1 MQLNKDIVR
10 EIRSKLQ
17 NLIDENV
24 GIRIDDILNDYE
36 IHVGNA
42 NFSETEVTFKLTV
55 KVQGSKPKE
64 ELELENYLSYNPK
77 LDNEKVVQF
86 KGMDLKLVGFKPIN
100 RKYPFILQDMKTSKR
115 YKFPTDWVYSQMSKA
130 VSYTHLRAHET

>member
-1 MQLNKDIVR
+1 MQLNKEIVR

-77 LDNEKVVQF
+77 LDNEKIVQF

-115 YKFPTDWVYSQMSKA
+115 YKFPTDWVYSQMSKE
-130 VSYTHLRAHET
+130 VG

>member
-10 EIRSKLQ
+10 NIRGKLQ
-17 NLIDENV
+17 NLIDENT
-24 GIRIDDILNDYE
+24 GSHMLDDYE

-77 LDNEKVVQF
+77 LDNQKVVQF

-115 YKFPTDWVYSQMSKA
+115 YKFPTDWVYSQMSKE
-130 VSYTHLRAHET
+130 VG

>member
-1 MQLNKDIVR
+1 MQLNKDIVTN
-10 EIRSKLQ
+10 IRGKLQ
-17 NLIDENV
+17 NLIEENM
-24 GIRIDDILNDYE
+24 GSHMLDDYE

-42 NFSETEVTFKLTV
+42 SFSETEVTFKLRV

-64 ELELENYLSYNPK
+64 ELELEQYLSYNSK
-77 LDNEKVVQF
+77 LDNKKVVQY

-115 YKFPTDWVYSQMSKA
+115 YKFPTDWVYSQMSKE
-130 VSYTHLRAHET
+130 VG

>member
-1 MQLNKDIVR
+1 MLD
-10 EIRSKLQ
+10 
-17 NLIDENV
+17 
-24 GIRIDDILNDYE
+24 DYE

-42 NFSETEVTFKLTV
+42 SFSETEVTFKLTV
-55 KVQGSKPKE
+55 KVKGSKTKE

-115 YKFPTDWVYSQMSKA
+115 YKFPTDWVYSQMSKE
-130 VSYTHLRAHET
+130 VG

>member
-1 MQLNKDIVR
+1 MQLNKDMVR

-77 LDNEKVVQF
+77 LDNEKIVQF

-115 YKFPTDWVYSQMSKA
+115 YKFPTDWVYSQMSKE
-130 VSYTHLRAHET
+130 VG

>member
-10 EIRSKLQ
+10 NIRGKLQ
-17 NLIDENV
+17 NLIDENT
-24 GIRIDDILNDYE
+24 GSHMLDDYE

-64 ELELENYLSYNPK
+64 ELELETYLSYNPK
-77 LDNEKVVQF
+77 LDNQKVVQF

-100 RKYPFILQDMKTSKR
+100 RKYPFILEDMKTSKR
-115 YKFPTDWVYSQMSKA
+115 YKFPTDWVYSQMSKE
-130 VSYTHLRAHET
+130 VG

>member
-1 MQLNKDIVR
+1 MQLNKDI
-10 EIRSKLQ
+10 IRNIRGKLQ
-17 NLIDENV
+17 ILIDENT
-24 GIRIDDILNDYE
+24 GSYMLDDYE

-42 NFSETEVTFKLTV
+42 SFSETEVTFKLTV

-100 RKYPFILQDMKTSKR
+100 RKYPFILEDMKTSKR
-115 YKFPTDWVYSQMSKA
+115 YKFPTDWVYSQMSKE
-130 VSYTHLRAHET
+130 VG

>member
-1 MQLNKDIVR
+1 MQLNKDI
-10 EIRSKLQ
+10 IRNIRGKLQ
-17 NLIDENV
+17 NLIDENT
-24 GIRIDDILNDYE
+24 GSHMLDDYE

-42 NFSETEVTFKLTV
+42 SFSETEVTFKLTV
-55 KVQGSKPKE
+55 KVKGSKPKE

-77 LDNEKVVQF
+77 LDHEKVVQF

-115 YKFPTDWVYSQMSKA
+115 YKFPTDWVYSQMSKE
-130 VSYTHLRAHET
+130 VG

>member
-1 MQLNKDIVR
+1 MQLNKDI
-10 EIRSKLQ
+10 IRNIRGKLQ
-17 NLIDENV
+17 NLIDENT
-24 GIRIDDILNDYE
+24 GSHMLDDYE

-42 NFSETEVTFKLTV
+42 SFSETEVTFKLTV

-115 YKFPTDWVYSQMSKA
+115 YKFPTDWVYSQMSKE
-130 VSYTHLRAHET
+130 VG

>member
-1 MQLNKDIVR
+1 MQLNKDI
-10 EIRSKLQ
+10 IRNIRGKLQ
-17 NLIDENV
+17 NLIDENT
-24 GIRIDDILNDYE
+24 GSHMLDDYE

-42 NFSETEVTFKLTV
+42 TFSETELTFKLTV

-115 YKFPTDWVYSQMSKA
+115 YKFPTDWVYSQMSKE
-130 VSYTHLRAHET
+130 VG

>member
-1 MQLNKDIVR
+1 MQLNKDI
-10 EIRSKLQ
+10 IRNIRGKLQ
-17 NLIDENV
+17 NLIDENT
-24 GIRIDDILNDYE
+24 GSHMLDDYE

-42 NFSETEVTFKLTV
+42 SFSETEVNFKLTV

-115 YKFPTDWVYSQMSKA
+115 YKFPTDWVYSQMSKE
-130 VSYTHLRAHET
+130 VG

>member
-10 EIRSKLQ
+10 NIRGKLQ
-17 NLIDENV
+17 NLIDENT
-24 GIRIDDILNDYE
+24 GSHMLDDYE

-42 NFSETEVTFKLTV
+42 SFSETEVTFKLTV
-55 KVQGSKPKE
+55 KVKGSKPKE

-115 YKFPTDWVYSQMSKA
+115 YKFPTDWVYSQMSKE
-130 VSYTHLRAHET
+130 VG

>member
-77 LDNEKVVQF
+77 LDNQKVVQF

-115 YKFPTDWVYSQMSKA
+115 YKFPTDWVYSQMSKE
-130 VSYTHLRAHET
+130 VG

>member
-10 EIRSKLQ
+10 NIRGKLQ
-17 NLIDENV
+17 NLIDENT
-24 GIRIDDILNDYE
+24 GSHMLDDYE

-42 NFSETEVTFKLTV
+42 SFSETEVNFKLTV

-115 YKFPTDWVYSQMSKA
+115 YKFPTDWVYSQMSKE
-130 VSYTHLRAHET
+130 VG

>member
-1 MQLNKDIVR
+1 MQLNKDI
-10 EIRSKLQ
+10 IRNIRGKLQ
-17 NLIDENV
+17 NLIDENT
-24 GIRIDDILNDYE
+24 GLHMLDDYE

-42 NFSETEVTFKLTV
+42 SFSETEVTFKLTV

-100 RKYPFILQDMKTSKR
+100 RKYPFILEDMKTSKR
-115 YKFPTDWVYSQMSKA
+115 YKFPTDWVYSQMSKE
-130 VSYTHLRAHET
+130 VG

>member
-1 MQLNKDIVR
+1 MQLNKDLVR
-10 EIRSKLQ
+10 NIRGKLQ
-17 NLIDENV
+17 NLIDENT
-24 GIRIDDILNDYE
+24 GSHMLDDYE

-77 LDNEKVVQF
+77 LDNEKIVQF

-115 YKFPTDWVYSQMSKA
+115 YKFPTDWVYSQMSKE
-130 VSYTHLRAHET
+130 VG

>member
-64 ELELENYLSYNPK
+64 ELELETYLSYNPK
-77 LDNEKVVQF
+77 LDNEKIVQF

-115 YKFPTDWVYSQMSKA
+115 YKFPTDWVYSQMSKE
-130 VSYTHLRAHET
+130 VG

>member
-10 EIRSKLQ
+10 NIRGKLQ
-17 NLIDENV
+17 NLIDENT
-24 GIRIDDILNDYE
+24 GSHMLDDYE

-77 LDNEKVVQF
+77 LDNEKGGQF

-115 YKFPTDWVYSQMSKA
+115 YKFPTDWVYSQMSKE
-130 VSYTHLRAHET
+130 VG

>member
-10 EIRSKLQ
+10 NIRGKLQ
-17 NLIDENV
+17 NLIDENT
-24 GIRIDDILNDYE
+24 GSHMLNDYE

-64 ELELENYLSYNPK
+64 ELELETYLSYNPK

-115 YKFPTDWVYSQMSKA
+115 YKFPTDWVYSQMSKE
-130 VSYTHLRAHET
+130 VG

>member
-10 EIRSKLQ
+10 NIRGKLQ

-36 IHVGNA
+36 IRVGNA
-42 NFSETEVTFKLTV
+42 SFSETEVTFKLTV

-115 YKFPTDWVYSQMSKA
+115 YKFPTDWVYSQMSKE
-130 VSYTHLRAHET
+130 VG

>member
-10 EIRSKLQ
+10 NIRGKLQ
-17 NLIDENV
+17 NLIDENT
-24 GIRIDDILNDYE
+24 GSHMLDDYE

-64 ELELENYLSYNPK
+64 ELELETYLSYNPK
-77 LDNEKVVQF
+77 LDNQKVVQF

-115 YKFPTDWVYSQMSKA
+115 YKFPTDWVYSQMSKE
-130 VSYTHLRAHET
+130 VG

>member
-10 EIRSKLQ
+10 NIRGKLQ
-17 NLIDENV
+17 NLIDENT
-24 GIRIDDILNDYE
+24 GSHMLDDYE

-64 ELELENYLSYNPK
+64 ELELETYLSYNPK
-77 LDNEKVVQF
+77 LDNEKIVQF

-115 YKFPTDWVYSQMSKA
+115 YKFPTDWVYSQMSKE
-130 VSYTHLRAHET
+130 VG

>member
-36 IHVGNA
+36 IRVGNA
-42 NFSETEVTFKLTV
+42 SFSETEVTFKLTV

-115 YKFPTDWVYSQMSKA
+115 YKFPTDWVYSQMSKE
-130 VSYTHLRAHET
+130 VG

>member
-1 MQLNKDIVR
+1 MQLNKDI
-10 EIRSKLQ
+10 IRNIRGKLQ
-17 NLIDENV
+17 NLIDENT
-24 GIRIDDILNDYE
+24 GSHMLDDYE

-64 ELELENYLSYNPK
+64 ELELETYLSYNPK
-77 LDNEKVVQF
+77 LDNQKVVQF

-115 YKFPTDWVYSQMSKA
+115 YKFPTDWVYSQMSKE
-130 VSYTHLRAHET
+130 VG

>member
-10 EIRSKLQ
+10 NIRGKLQ
-17 NLIDENV
+17 NLIDENT
-24 GIRIDDILNDYE
+24 GSHMLDDYE

-77 LDNEKVVQF
+77 LGNEKIVQF

-115 YKFPTDWVYSQMSKA
+115 YKFPTDWVYSQMSKE
-130 VSYTHLRAHET
+130 VG

>member
-10 EIRSKLQ
+10 EIRGKLQ

-36 IHVGNA
+36 IRVGNA
-42 NFSETEVTFKLTV
+42 SFSETEVTFKLTV

-115 YKFPTDWVYSQMSKA
+115 YKFPTDWVYSQMSKE
-130 VSYTHLRAHET
+130 VG

>member
-77 LDNEKVVQF
+77 LDNEKIVQF

-115 YKFPTDWVYSQMSKA
+115 YKFPTDWVYSQMSKE
-130 VSYTHLRAHET
+130 VG

>member
-1 MQLNKDIVR
+1 MQLNKDI
-10 EIRSKLQ
+10 IRNIRGKLQ
-17 NLIDENV
+17 NLIDENT
-24 GIRIDDILNDYE
+24 GSHMLDDYE

-42 NFSETEVTFKLTV
+42 SFSETEVTFKLTV

-77 LDNEKVVQF
+77 LDHEKVVQF

-115 YKFPTDWVYSQMSKA
+115 YKFPTDWVYSQMSKE
-130 VSYTHLRAHET
+130 VG

>member
-1 MQLNKDIVR
+1 MQLNKDI
-10 EIRSKLQ
+10 IRNIRGKLQ
-17 NLIDENV
+17 NLIDENT
-24 GIRIDDILNDYE
+24 GSHMLDDYE

-42 NFSETEVTFKLTV
+42 SFSETEVTFKLTV

-77 LDNEKVVQF
+77 LDHEKVVQF

-100 RKYPFILQDMKTSKR
+100 RKYPFILEDMKTSKR
-115 YKFPTDWVYSQMSKA
+115 YKFPTDWVYSQMSKE
-130 VSYTHLRAHET
+130 VG

>member
-10 EIRSKLQ
+10 NIRGKLQ
-17 NLIDENV
+17 NLIDENT
-24 GIRIDDILNDYE
+24 GSHMLDDYE
-36 IHVGNA
+36 NHVSNA
-42 NFSETEVTFKLTV
+42 NFSETEVTYKLKV
-55 KVQGSKPKE
+55 KVQSSKPKE

-115 YKFPTDWVYSQMSKA
+115 YKFPTDWVYSQMSKE
-130 VSYTHLRAHET
+130 VG

>member
-64 ELELENYLSYNPK
+64 ELELETYLSYNPK
-77 LDNEKVVQF
+77 LDNQKVVQF

-115 YKFPTDWVYSQMSKA
+115 YKFPTDWVYSQMSKE
-130 VSYTHLRAHET
+130 VG

>member
-10 EIRSKLQ
+10 NVRGKLQ
-17 NLIDENV
+17 NLIDENT
-24 GIRIDDILNDYE
+24 GSHMLDDYE

-115 YKFPTDWVYSQMSKA
+115 YKFPTDWVYSQMSKE
-130 VSYTHLRAHET
+130 VG

>member
-1 MQLNKDIVR
+1 MQLNKDI
-10 EIRSKLQ
+10 IRNIRGKLQ

-42 NFSETEVTFKLTV
+42 SFSETEVTFKLTV

-115 YKFPTDWVYSQMSKA
+115 YKFPTDWVYSQMSKE
-130 VSYTHLRAHET
+130 VG

>member
-10 EIRSKLQ
+10 NIRGKLQ
-17 NLIDENV
+17 NLIDENT
-24 GIRIDDILNDYE
+24 GSHMLDDYE

-64 ELELENYLSYNPK
+64 ELELETYLSYNPK

-115 YKFPTDWVYSQMSKA
+115 YKFPTDWVYSQMSKE
-130 VSYTHLRAHET
+130 VG

>member
-1 MQLNKDIVR
+1 MQLNKDI
-10 EIRSKLQ
+10 IRNIRGKLQ
-17 NLIDENV
+17 NLIDENT
-24 GIRIDDILNDYE
+24 GSHMLDDYE

-42 NFSETEVTFKLTV
+42 SFSETEVTFKLTV

-100 RKYPFILQDMKTSKR
+100 RKYPFILEDMKTSKR
-115 YKFPTDWVYSQMSKA
+115 YKFPTDWVYSQMSKE
-130 VSYTHLRAHET
+130 VG

>member
-1 MQLNKDIVR
+1 MQLNKDI
-10 EIRSKLQ
+10 IRNIRGKLQ
-17 NLIDENV
+17 NLIDENT
-24 GIRIDDILNDYE
+24 GSHMLDDYE

-42 NFSETEVTFKLTV
+42 SFSETEVTFKLTV
-55 KVQGSKPKE
+55 KVKGSKPKE

-115 YKFPTDWVYSQMSKA
+115 YKFPTDWVYSQMSKE
-130 VSYTHLRAHET
+130 VG

>member
-10 EIRSKLQ
+10 NVRGKLQ
-17 NLIDENV
+17 NLIDENT
-24 GIRIDDILNDYE
+24 GSHMLDDYE

-42 NFSETEVTFKLTV
+42 NFSETEVTFKVTV

-115 YKFPTDWVYSQMSKA
+115 YKFPTDWVYSQMSKE
-130 VSYTHLRAHET
+130 VG

>member
-1 MQLNKDIVR
+1 MQLNKDI
-10 EIRSKLQ
+10 IRNIRGKLQ
-17 NLIDENV
+17 NLIDENT
-24 GIRIDDILNDYE
+24 GSHMLDDYE

-115 YKFPTDWVYSQMSKA
+115 YKFPTDWVYSQMSKE
-130 VSYTHLRAHET
+130 VG

>member
-115 YKFPTDWVYSQMSKA
+115 YKFPTDWVYSQMSKE
-130 VSYTHLRAHET
+130 VG